1 MTQFQPRRQ
10 LFDYQ
15 EAEETQYDMVNAV
28 EQAGSLG
35 SGLERFYSHQD
46 KKMKKADQ
54 GGFWGQF
61 SQKAVEAQKP

>member
-35 SGLERFYSHQD
+35 LD
-46 KKMKKADQ
+46 
-54 GGFWGQF
+54 
-61 SQKAVEAQKP
+61 